1 MYQFP
6 AESQSSRTPFKDEL
20 PSMCLAFCIYSYCT
34 IRCYQSQR
42 LGGLNPFTDTILV
55 GRSQRKCVA
64 PCKQG
69 ILKDVVQSMEIGKR
83 ACDLNGYIFSIMPTD
98 ECVWHAGDNIT
109 VIVAFLQPVRTLEA
123 IFRDGKHSHKPARTF
138 YGGR

>member
-1 MYQFP
+1 MYQSP
-6 AESQSSRTPFKDEL
+6 AEGQSSGTTFKDESS
-20 PSMCLAFCIYSYCT
+20 SMCPALCIYSCFA
-34 IRCYQSQR
+34 IRCHQYQR

-55 GRSQRKCVA
+55 SRSQRKCA
-64 PCKQG
+64 ASCKQG

-83 ACDLNGYIFSIMPTD
+83 ACYLNGYIFSIMPTD